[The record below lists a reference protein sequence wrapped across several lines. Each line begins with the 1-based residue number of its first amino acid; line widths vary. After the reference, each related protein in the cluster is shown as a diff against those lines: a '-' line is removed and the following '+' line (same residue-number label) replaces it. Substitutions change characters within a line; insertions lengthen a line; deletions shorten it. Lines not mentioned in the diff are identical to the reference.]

1 MGKSK
6 KLVPDTPKVKLPKK
20 RVKPARY
27 MSDSEPVYRV
37 GQSVTMP
44 EDERNYLDYV

>member
-6 KLVPDTPKVKLPKK
+6 KFVPDTPKVKLPKK
-20 RVKPARY
+20 RDTTARY

-37 GQSVTMP
+37 EQSVTMP
-44 EDERNYLDYV
+44 EDEINYLDYI